1 MTDVGY
7 TKVMHRPEARTH
19 VSLPFLRS
27 DPPSRAA
34 APPVSGL
41 MVAPRSRLRHRIAA
55 RLLAGRLDAAL
66 AAGANPEGDPS
77 LSVRARR
84 LTTRRERE
92 QLADALHRSRAEA
105 LSGGPRLRI
114 PISRERVQQAE
125 DELSLLAHRLASP
138 GPVAARGVALARALL
153 SDGAGPLYDKR
164 SPGDLAALARRAA
177 DALLLDG

>member
-1 MTDVGY
+1 
-7 TKVMHRPEARTH
+7 MHRPEPRTH
-19 VSLPFLRS
+19 LSLSFLRP
-27 DPPSRAA
+27 DPPSRTT
-34 APPVSGL
+34 APPPTGL
-41 MVAPRSRLRHRIAA
+41 AIAPRPRLRHRMAA
-55 RLLAGRLDAAL
+55 RLRAGRLDAAL
-66 AAGANPEGDPS
+66 VAGANPEGDPS

-92 QLADALHRSRAEA
+92 GLAGALHRSRAEA
-105 LSGGPRLRI
+105 LSARARVRI

-138 GPVAARGVALARALL
+138 GPVAVRGVALARALL
-153 SDGAGPLYDKR
+153 SDGAGPLYDER